1 MDFNSI
7 ALLVLWSLLFNII
20 SPASSYDSSIY
31 LDKINQSNQ
40 LQQFY
45 FPYYNQTIDLID
57 LVLNDDQRQTGA
69 LCDNSLQQLRNG
81 LVKLEEWALKCKFD
95 LFLQLSDYI
104 YLDYTDMNPY
114 NYLNYN

>member
-95 LFLQLSDYI
+95 FVLFRFNSLII
-104 YLDYTDMNPY
+104 YTLIN
-114 NYLNYN
+114 NQ